1 MDNSEDNDFGG
12 NPETA
17 LVVNKN
23 INNTEH
29 DYKSVV
35 GDKEIEGLVKTL
47 IQQNEICIDTET
59 TGVDANNVS
68 LVGLSF
74 SYKEHEGYFLP
85 IENDGDGKTGATH
98 ILKKLQPLFDNENIT
113 WIGQNLKYDFL
124 VLKWYG
130 IELKGKTFDIM

>member
-1 MDNSEDNDFGG
+1 M
-12 NPETA
+12 
-17 LVVNKN
+17 
-23 INNTEH
+23 
-29 DYKSVV
+29 
-35 GDKEIEGLVKTL
+35 GDKEIEELVKTL
-47 IQQNEICIDTET
+47 LQQNEICIDTET

-85 IENDGDGKTGATH
+85 IENDGDSKTGATH
-98 ILKKLQPLFDNENIT
+98 ILKILQPLFDNENIT

-130 IELKGKTFDIM
+130 IELK